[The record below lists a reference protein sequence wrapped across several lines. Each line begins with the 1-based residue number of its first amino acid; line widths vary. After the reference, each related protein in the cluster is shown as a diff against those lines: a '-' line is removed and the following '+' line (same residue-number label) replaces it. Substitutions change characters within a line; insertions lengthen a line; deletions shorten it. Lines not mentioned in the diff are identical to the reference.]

1 MTYDPSTADWVVEA
15 LAPLGHVT
23 ARRMFGGAGLYL
35 DGVIFAIL
43 GLDDLWFKADK
54 ESDAAWNAIAPERFT
69 VEMRGKPASMNY
81 RRAPADAH
89 DDPDA
94 LRRYAELALEAGR
107 RRK

>member
-1 MTYDPSTADWVVEA
+1 MSYDPSLIDWVREA
-15 LAPLGHVT
+15 CEPIGHVT

-43 GLDDLWFKADK
+43 GLDDLWFK
-54 ESDAAWNAIAPERFT
+54 SDALIDAEWDKIAPERFT

-94 LRRYAELALEAGR
+94 LRRYAELALEAAR
-107 RRK
+107 RR